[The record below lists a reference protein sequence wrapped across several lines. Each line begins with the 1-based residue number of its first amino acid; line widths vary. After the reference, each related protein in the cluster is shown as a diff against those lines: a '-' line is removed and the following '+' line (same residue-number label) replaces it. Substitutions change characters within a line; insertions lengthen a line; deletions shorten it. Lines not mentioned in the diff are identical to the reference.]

1 VSRSALPDNTPAR
14 SRGRLRLVAYLRL
27 STDRQAERGVG
38 LHVQELAI
46 RAWAKANRHRITL
59 WCRDEGVSGSNGLKT
74 RVALP
79 EALRVLRTGA
89 ADALVVYSPD
99 RLARDLV
106 LQEQLLA
113 EIRRMGRQL
122 FTTSAGEAAFLE
134 DDPADPSR
142 KLIRQILGAVA
153 EYERAMI
160 RLRMQA
166 GRDSR
171 RERGDYA
178 GFGSPKYGWR
188 AERCQRGGGVQLV
201 EVESEQVTLARTRDL
216 RAAGSSLR
224 QIAEVLNREGH
235 KTRRSGKPFVRRN
248 KAGKAEEYA
257 PGRWQP
263 QTLSA
268 IIRRLDLP

>member
-1 VSRSALPDNTPAR
+1 
-14 SRGRLRLVAYLRL
+14 
-27 STDRQAERGVG
+27 
-38 LHVQELAI
+38 
-46 RAWAKANRHRITL
+46 
-59 WCRDEGVSGSNGLKT
+59 VSGSNGLET

-89 ADALVVYSPD
+89 PDGLIVYRLD

-113 EIRRMGRQL
+113 EIRRMGQQV

-142 KLIRQILGAVA
+142 KLIRQILGAVS

-166 GRDSR
+166 GRVSR

-178 GFGSPKYGWR
+178 GFGSPPYGWR
-188 AERCQRGGGVQLV
+188 AERGGRGEGVRLV
-201 EVESEQVTLARTRDL
+201 EVESEQVTLGRIREL
-216 RAAGSSLR
+216 RAGGSSLR
-224 QIAEVLNREGH
+224 QIAEVLNNEGY
-235 KTRRSGKPFVRRN
+235 KTRRDGKPFTR
-248 KAGKAEEYA
+248 KDKTGKEVEYT
-257 PGRWQP
+257 PGRWHP
-263 QTLSA
+263 QTLAA
-268 IIRRLDLP
+268 IIRRLDP

>member
-1 VSRSALPDNTPAR
+1 V
-14 SRGRLRLVAYLRL
+14 
-27 STDRQAERGVG
+27 
-38 LHVQELAI
+38 
-46 RAWAKANRHRITL
+46 L
-59 WCRDEGVSGSNGLKT
+59 WCRDEGVSGSNGLDT

-79 EALRVLRTGA
+79 EALRVLRTGT
-89 ADALVVYSPD
+89 ADGLVVYRLD

-134 DDPADPSR
+134 DDPDDPSR
-142 KLIRQILGAVA
+142 KLIRQILGAVS

-166 GRDSR
+166 GRASR

-178 GFGSPKYGWR
+178 GFGSPPYGWR
-188 AERCQRGGGVQLV
+188 AQRGGRGQGVRLV
-201 EVESEQVTLARTRDL
+201 EVAGEQVTLARIREL
-216 RAAGSSLR
+216 RAGGSSLR

-235 KTRRSGKPFVRRN
+235 KTRRDGKTFVRRDRD
-248 KAGKAEEYA
+248 GKEVEHT
-257 PGRWQP
+257 PGRWHP
-263 QTLSA
+263 QTLAA
-268 IIRRLDLP
+268 IICRLDDR